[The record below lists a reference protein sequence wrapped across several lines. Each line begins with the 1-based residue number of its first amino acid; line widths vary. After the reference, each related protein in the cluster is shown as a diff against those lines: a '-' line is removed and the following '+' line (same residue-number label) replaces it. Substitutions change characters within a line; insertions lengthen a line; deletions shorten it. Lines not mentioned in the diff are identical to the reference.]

1 MSRILITGANGN
13 IGQRLL
19 LELLEQTSTP
29 VRALVRSERAKA
41 SLTAALPESAQ
52 LEVVVGQ
59 YTDQAVVTAAAQ
71 DCSAAVHLVGIIKES
86 AANSFQAA
94 HVATS
99 EVLARAAEAAN
110 IQQVVYLSILGS
122 TPSSSNACL
131 RSKAEAEQVLLNAT
145 CAAKILRVPMVLGEG
160 DYASAALIGRAHKSL
175 NFVLRAQSLEQ
186 PIYVGDVVT
195 AVRAALAGPLEDM
208 QLDLAGPESLP
219 RAELIQ
225 RTAALLGRPTKVVS
239 LPVDLGYAAAFVMEK
254 LSANPPVTRAMLGVL
269 DHDDRVDA
277 QPALD
282 VLALQLTPL
291 DTMLEHCIAAFT
303 AV

>member
-13 IGQRLL
+13 IGQRLVR
-19 LELLEQTSTP
+19 ELLALTQAP

-41 SLTAALPESAQ
+41 SLSAALPEAAQ
-52 LEVVVGQ
+52 LEVLVGD
-59 YTDQAVVTAAAQ
+59 YADQAVVTAAAQ
-71 DCSAAVHLVGIIKES
+71 DCVAAVHLVGIIKES
-86 AANSFQAA
+86 ANNSFHAA

-99 EVLARAAEAAN
+99 KVLAQAAEATS

-122 TPSSSNACL
+122 TPGSTNPCL
-131 RSKAEAEQVLLNAT
+131 RSKAEAEQVLLNALP
-145 CAAKILRVPMVLGEG
+145 AAKILRVPMVLGEG

-186 PIYVGDVVT
+186 PIYVGDVVA
-195 AVRAALAGPLEDM
+195 AVQAALASPLENM

-219 RAELIQ
+219 RSELIQ
-225 RTAALLGRPTKVVS
+225 RTARLLGRSTKVVS

-254 LSANPPVTRAMLGVL
+254 LSSNPPVTRAMLGVL

-277 QPALD
+277 QPALQ
-282 VLALQLTPL
+282 ALELELTPL
-291 DTMLEHCIAAFT
+291 DATLQHCIAAFT
-303 AV
+303 QA